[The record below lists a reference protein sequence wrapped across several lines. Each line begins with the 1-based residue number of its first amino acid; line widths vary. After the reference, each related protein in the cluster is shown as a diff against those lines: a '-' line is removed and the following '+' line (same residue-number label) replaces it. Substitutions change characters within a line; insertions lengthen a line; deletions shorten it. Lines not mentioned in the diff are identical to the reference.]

1 MGILEGGK
9 LRNKYPDLLLLLS
22 FAGALTSQT
31 QSQRLR
37 EPTAMSVDIGVQ
49 ETQWIRVER
58 GSGGVTED
66 SQHSQPSDQNFNN
79 CLCGHPKTFMTLTFI
94 KTFVEC
100 LSL

>member
-22 FAGALTSQT
+22 FAGALTSQP

-66 SQHSQPSDQNFNN
+66 STVNH
-79 CLCGHPKTFMTLTFI
+79 LIRILITV
-94 KTFVEC
+94 FVGIPRH
-100 LSL
+100 L